1 MKNTISSTLTIL
13 LLFVCAEFS
22 FSQDFNLIGAGARA
36 RGMGGAFIGVADD
49 ATAVSWNPAGLVRLE
64 KPEASVVG
72 LFESGGVSTDIPDF
86 DTEPYKSSHFNLNF
100 LSVAYPLSIG
110 ERNLVA
116 AVALQQMIDLY
127 YKYDGDDFT
136 QERTGGINAITPAIG
151 VQLSPNISLGAC
163 LNLFTGKS
171 KYTLEDMSGFY
182 GDQEA
187 EYDYSGTNFSIGG
200 LFDFNKFRIGAVFK
214 TPFGLTEKE
223 DELDYDVTIKMPQMI
238 GIGAAIQPNQKL
250 TLAADFEM
258 RKYSDTE
265 FEDNTSEEKTNPEWE
280 DINQLRLGAE
290 YLFMSG
296 TSILPVRLGVATTP
310 TLFTDSN
317 DEQINGVNLTAGVGL
332 IMGNIN
338 LDLGL
343 EYNAYP
349 YEFNIQGEKYDY
361 SENYFRFIISGVFH
375 LGK

>member
-1 MKNTISSTLTIL
+1 MKITKYLTLVVTW
-13 LLFVCAEFS
+13 LFIFVELS
-22 FSQDFNLIGAGARA
+22 MGQSFNLIGAGARA

-72 LFESGGVSTDIPDF
+72 LFESASISTEIPEF
-86 DTEPYKSSHFNLNF
+86 DAAPYKSSHFNLNF
-100 LSVAYPLSIG
+100 LSAAYPLSIG

-116 AVALQQMIDLY
+116 AVALQQMVDLY
-127 YKYDGDDFT
+127 YKYDGDDYT
-136 QERTGGINAITPAIG
+136 AERTGGINAITPAIG
-151 VQLSPNISLGAC
+151 VQLTPNISLGATV
-163 LNLFTGKS
+163 NLFVGQS
-171 KYTLEDMSGFY
+171 KYNYNEPPGMQTSEENY
-182 GDQEA
+182 K
-187 EYDYSGTNFSIGG
+187 YSGTNFNIGG
-200 LFDFNKFRIGAVFK
+200 LFDFNQFRIGAVFK

-223 DELDYDVTIKMPQMI
+223 DDIGYDVTIHMPQML
-238 GIGAAIQPNQKL
+238 GIGVAIQPNQKL

-258 RKYSDTE
+258 RNYSDTE
-265 FEDNTSEEKTNPEWE
+265 FEDNTTEEKANPDWQ

-290 YLFMSG
+290 YLIMSG
-296 TSILPVRLGVATTP
+296 TSVLPVRLGIATTP
-310 TLFTDSN
+310 TLYKDSN
-317 DEQINGVNLTAGVGL
+317 DEQISGVNLTAGVGL

-349 YEFNIQGEKYDY
+349 YEFDIQGQKYDY

-375 LGK
+375 LGQ